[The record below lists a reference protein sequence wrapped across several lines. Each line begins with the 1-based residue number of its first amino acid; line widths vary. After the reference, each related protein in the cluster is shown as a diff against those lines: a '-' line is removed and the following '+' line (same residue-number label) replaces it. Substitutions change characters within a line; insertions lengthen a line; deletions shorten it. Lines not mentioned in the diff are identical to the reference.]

1 MPPSSADPRK
11 QFILT
16 TTGNFF
22 GLEVPPSLADSAAL
36 NNFLD
41 DGNEFVLCFSLQH
54 NDLHLS
60 NQVQYSVTP
69 DRISTTHVWKCEAFD
84 YLEVTQVMRVRR

>member
-1 MPPSSADPRK
+1 MYRCFHVHAVPNRKMPPSSADPRK

-22 GLEVPPSLADSAAL
+22 GLTAPPQLADSAEL

-41 DGNEFVLCFSLQH
+41 DGNEFVLCFSQQQH
-54 NDLHLS
+54 DLHPS
-60 NQVQYSVTP
+60 NQVDV
-69 DRISTTHVWKCEAFD
+69 INLMW
-84 YLEVTQVMRVRR
+84 